1 MDRVWHAT
9 RHCRDDD
16 AEKLASAASDG
27 ASVASAHSGQQD
39 ADAGPG
45 GCQRG
50 MRIVPDPASAADIAL
65 GLRRFRPSRRA
76 EETLS
81 MCLR

>member
-1 MDRVWHAT
+1 MLLGIAAT
-9 RHCRDDD
+9 TTPRSWP
-16 AEKLASAASDG
+16 LAASDG